1 MKLKMSEN
9 SLFAILLRSRWW
21 ISLLVVA
28 AIVLLS
34 GALLPGPYVPFGVVG
49 ALPFLVIALLAAW
62 RQRHAPDPARVAAM
76 LAQAASMSWRD
87 FAALVEA
94 AFQRQG
100 YAVTRLEQPGADF
113 QLLKGAKTTLVSA
126 KRWKAA
132 NTGVQP
138 LLALS
143 SAQTALGANGSTFIS
158 LAPVSDS
165 AQRLAKAQGVHL
177 MSLAELAQLLGP

>member
-1 MKLKMSEN
+1 MKFKMSEN

-21 ISLLVVA
+21 VSLLVVA

-34 GALLPGPYVPFGVVG
+34 AALLPGPYVPFGMVG

-62 RQRHAPDPARVAAM
+62 RQRHAPDPARVAAV
-76 LAQAASMSWRD
+76 LVRAASMPWRD
-87 FAALVEA
+87 FAALLEA

-100 YAVTRLEQPGADF
+100 YVVMRLDQPDADF
-113 QLLKGAKTTLVSA
+113 QLTKGAQTTLVSG

-138 LLALS
+138 LQALS
-143 SAQTALGANGSTFIS
+143 SAQTALGASGSTFIS

-165 AQRLAKAQGVHL
+165 AQRFAKAQGIHL
-177 MSLAELAQLLGP
+177 MSLAELAQLLGQ